1 MHHRVG
7 FTFCRLRIGMDLDQ
21 GGKERVQNIPSCI
34 LFQGGK
40 GFYEAVSSHFGRL
53 GEVRCKYSF
62 FLGGLPMVLL

>member
-1 MHHRVG
+1 
-7 FTFCRLRIGMDLDQ
+7 MDLDQ